1 MEATIPSSEDTSTFD
16 PEQNQIKLD
25 EAQQL
30 YKELKDE
37 DLPFDEEF
45 WYWIYMDQE
54 ADLKVLEKTSQLKF
68 PKIK

>member
-45 WYWIYMDQE
+45 WY
-54 ADLKVLEKTSQLKF
+54 
-68 PKIK
+68 